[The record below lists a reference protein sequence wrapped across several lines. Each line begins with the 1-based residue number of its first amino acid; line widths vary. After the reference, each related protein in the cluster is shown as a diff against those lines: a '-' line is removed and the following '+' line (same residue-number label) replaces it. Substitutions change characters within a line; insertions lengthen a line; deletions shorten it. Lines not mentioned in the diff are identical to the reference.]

1 MPAMD
6 SDAPPP
12 SYDSSISMN
21 NDADILFQ
29 TAYKNQIWSPLL
41 RLPDKLLVL
50 LMKSLDLDTLLRLR
64 HTSRVFMWLFN
75 SEAAF
80 EKYHLKLQQDND
92 RFNDT
97 ARVWTPPSAWFKDQA
112 ISGFRR
118 MCPPCRVKR
127 QGDQDGPYLALGRDE
142 SNNLF
147 MELWISQSSRSSDC
161 RLEKCAPRV
170 SGRHSKRNLMA

>member
-118 MCPPCRVKR
+118 ISFIDDACGSGWETVVH
-127 QGDQDGPYLALGRDE
+127 GPSYDYLDDE
-142 SNNLF
+142 DMRGVNWCSTPSCAVANLLRSNKH
-147 MELWISQSSRSSDC
+147 I
-161 RLEKCAPRV
+161 
-170 SGRHSKRNLMA
+170 